1 MIIQAIFHVFEM
13 QIGMNEFDHH
23 ILALLISSSEKGL
36 KNSGLKGDLNPYPRV
51 AGAPR
56 SSDSSPGRAL
66 QKSA

>member
-1 MIIQAIFHVFEM
+1 MIIQAIFHIFEV
-13 QIGMNEFDHH
+13 QIGMNEFDHN
-23 ILALLISSSEKGL
+23 ILALLISSSEK
-36 KNSGLKGDLNPYPRV
+36 GLKGDLNPYPRV